1 MTRTVLALAIALLL
15 GTGCTGLASSSPLG
29 DAAAERVKAELSD
42 RSFRQFVPHKDGD
55 PRKAVVLDFFRPL
68 TLWAQYA
75 EAGYAVSE
83 WEIVSGDYMVEGDP
97 EGSQITLRFVSPRTS
112 QTFPTPCQDC
122 IPTSGVSVSIR
133 NVFNPDRI
141 AFRINDPSNVL
152 PSPFPVFQNWTT
164 FHEDEIQH

>member
-1 MTRTVLALAIALLL
+1 
-15 GTGCTGLASSSPLG
+15 
-29 DAAAERVKAELSD
+29 
-42 RSFRQFVPHKDGD
+42 
-55 PRKAVVLDFFRPL
+55 
-68 TLWAQYA
+68 
-75 EAGYAVSE
+75 
-83 WEIVSGDYMVEGDP
+83 MVEGDP